1 MRRGQGAAL
10 TSPWS
15 LCQPSAPWGAERDRD
30 GGTEGGEGGGGEGE
44 IDLILSM
51 TRLRF
56 PGSRNG
62 VRACRTFGSEFAS
75 WGPRL
80 TRGFQAPHFN

>member
-1 MRRGQGAAL
+1 MRLSQAPGASASRPPPGAL
-10 TSPWS
+10 RET
-15 LCQPSAPWGAERDRD
+15 ET

-62 VRACRTFGSEFAS
+62 IRACRTFGSEFAS